1 MNENTPTGI
10 DPISTSA
17 EVPEVSE
24 IPTVPAVPTVP
35 TVPTVPAVLENTS
48 IDPPENS
55 EISPES
61 IAHPEIS
68 ELSIP
73 ETSEPSQPTE
83 PKPSYVKLAMRNMV
97 RKRGKSL
104 QHFFLTTLALLG
116 VLVGL
121 AYLTR

>member
-1 MNENTPTGI
+1 MNDDTPTSSA
-10 DPISTSA
+10 PILTSA
-17 EVPEVSE
+17 EVPETPV
-24 IPTVPAVPTVP
+24 I
-35 TVPTVPAVLENTS
+35 LENTS
-48 IDPPENS
+48 IEQNPTNPEV
-55 EISPES
+55 SPES
-61 IAHPEIS
+61 TLPESSTSNPI
-68 ELSIP
+68 EIP
-73 ETSEPSQPTE
+73 ESSPPTE

>member
-24 IPTVPAVPTVP
+24 IP

-61 IAHPEIS
+61 IAPPEIS

>member
-1 MNENTPTGI
+1 MNENTPTTT
-10 DPISTSA
+10 DPISTSTETP
-17 EVPEVSE
+17 EVPE
-24 IPTVPAVPTVP
+24 ILA
-35 TVPTVPAVLENTS
+35 VPAVLENNLS
-48 IDPPENS
+48 APLENS
-55 EISPES
+55 EVSPES
-61 IAHPEIS
+61 IAP
-68 ELSIP
+68 P
-73 ETSEPSQPTE
+73 ETPESTPLENPEPSQPTE

>member
-1 MNENTPTGI
+1 MNDDTPTSSA
-10 DPISTSA
+10 PILTSA
-17 EVPEVSE
+17 EVPETPV
-24 IPTVPAVPTVP
+24 I
-35 TVPTVPAVLENTS
+35 LENTS
-48 IDPPENS
+48 IEQNPTNPEVS
-55 EISPES
+55 PEFSPES
-61 IAHPEIS
+61 TLPESSTSNPI
-68 ELSIP
+68 EIP
-73 ETSEPSQPTE
+73 ESSPPTE